1 MLRIFGYRQIE
12 ENVKEILCDIKERGE
27 ETGAGGGGQVQ
38 DQDCQAEASDK
49 GEKGKR

>member
-1 MLRIFGYRQIE
+1 MVIDIIE
-12 ENVKEILCDIKERGE
+12 KNVKEISNYLKERGE

-38 DQDCQAEASDK
+38 DQDCQAEASDQ